1 MVMVMVVVMVMFG
14 VMVEGRGIEPHH
26 LHIST
31 TTTGNH
37 HQQQQQQQ
45 QPIGN
50 LLHHYSTKSSN
61 IHHHQ
66 QPPSNLHHLFTTT
79 TNIRRIP
86 SKRLHHQQHQHQL
99 LHPQHLPADPH
110 THVSDTVVGNE
121 CRVCPSISEL
131 NPCECRCVNAT
142 TAEVTCGP
150 ELTSCTQLTDVLTLT
165 NFPSNLYIRLAVNQ
179 TDLEC
184 ILREDLWGPVQFQE
198 IHLVD
203 NLFHTLDNN
212 AFTPFTTSLT
222 LLNLDGNLL
231 QNVYFPAL
239 SQVPSLETLSL
250 AHNLISFL
258 PGYFPFSLP
267 RLRSLSLAHN
277 KLTQLQQKSFAE
289 LPSLE
294 SLDLSHNLLTTLY
307 PDAFTIPQHKASH
320 LYIDLSYN
328 SISTIQEGVLVG
340 SKTCDIN
347 LQYNSLSTLDEH
359 IFRPVIDTCGL
370 LSRIQVIGNPF
381 TCDTRLC
388 WVAKNKT
395 ISNAFDP
402 IRCQNYN
409 NQLLSILSP
418 FCYLNQ
424 RPTESP

>member
-1 MVMVMVVVMVMFG
+1 
-14 VMVEGRGIEPHH
+14 
-26 LHIST
+26 
-31 TTTGNH
+31 NH
-37 HQQQQQQQ
+37 YQQQQ
-45 QPIGN
+45 IGN
-50 LLHHYSTKSSN
+50 LLHHYSTKASN
-61 IHHHQ
+61 THHQ
-66 QPPSNLHHLFTTT
+66 QPSILYHLFTTNT
-79 TNIRRIP
+79 RRIP
-86 SKRLHHQQHQHQL
+86 SKRLPPLHHKE
-99 LHPQHLPADPH
+99 PPTPPASPPTSPCRPPTPTLPALWEGC
-110 THVSDTVVGNE
+110 T
-121 CRVCPSISEL
+121 
-131 NPCECRCVNAT
+131 CVTAT

-150 ELTSCTQLTDVLTLT
+150 ELTSCTQLTDVLTHT

-184 ILREDLWGPVQFQE
+184 TLREDLWGPVQFQE

-203 NLFHTLDNN
+203 NRFHTLDNN
-212 AFTPFTTSLT
+212 AFTPFSTSLT

-239 SQVPSLETLSL
+239 SQVPSLEALSL

-258 PGYFPFSLP
+258 PGYFPFALP

-294 SLDLSHNLLTTLY
+294 SLDLSHNFLTTLY
-307 PDAFTIPQHKASH
+307 PDAFTIPEHKTSH

-359 IFRPVIDTCGL
+359 IFRPIIDTCGR

-381 TCDTRLC
+381 TCDSRLC

-402 IRCQNYN
+402 IRCPNYN
-409 NQLLSILSP
+409 NQLLGILSP

-424 RPTESP
+424 RPTKAP